1 MSLGMS
7 RDQRVTDTKVE
18 IAKRLRK
25 NATPAEALL
34 WEALRGR
41 RHTNLKFRRQ
51 QVIAGYIVDF
61 YCEEKDLAVE
71 LDGSIH
77 DSEEARRQDALREER
92 LRARGIKILRFDNA
106 EVLGD
111 LSGVLQ
117 RIS

>member
-1 MSLGMS
+1 MDPLSFSTVERERGCVGFWGFLEGAMSLGMS

-41 RHTNLKFRRQ
+41 RHANLKFRRQ

-61 YCEEKDLAVE
+61 YCEERS
-71 LDGSIH
+71 GSGAGWQH
-77 DSEEARRQDALREER
+77 S
-92 LRARGIKILRFDNA
+92 
-106 EVLGD
+106 
-111 LSGVLQ
+111 
-117 RIS
+117 